1 MRGGRVVTNARR
13 DAVDA
18 DGVARRAAFFADGE
32 VVWSWRPDAGAKRVE
47 RVFTRDG
54 DNKAR
59 SHRGDHGISRKAI
72 AQGMPECFG
81 EPVVTN
87 SCAFFTAREAA
98 GALNT
103 RHSLRPHH
111 LRVIFGKARAHIAPR
126 ERGVTPSGLF
136 EIQI

>member
-18 DGVARRAAFFADGE
+18 EDVARRAAFYLRTAKPCG
-32 VVWSWRPDAGAKRVE
+32 PGAPMQVPSLSNPNE
-47 RVFTRDG
+47 RGDG

-59 SHRGDHGISRKAI
+59 SHRGDHGISRKTI

-87 SCAFFTAREAA
+87 SCAFFHCMRGCGCITHPAFPAPSSFEGQRFVQ
-98 GALNT
+98 
-103 RHSLRPHH
+103 HSGT
-111 LRVIFGKARAHIAPR
+111 I
-126 ERGVTPSGLF
+126 GVTGMRSYVLKAV
-136 EIQI
+136 